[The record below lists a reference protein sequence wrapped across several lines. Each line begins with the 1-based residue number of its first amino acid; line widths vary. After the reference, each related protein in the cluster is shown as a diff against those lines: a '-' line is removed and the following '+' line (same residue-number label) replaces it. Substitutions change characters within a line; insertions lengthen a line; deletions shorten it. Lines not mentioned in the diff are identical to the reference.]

1 MQLRWELDKEDQ
13 SSVALEN
20 GARVRNVGVLTVL
33 TVAGQ
38 QEERGQQPTR
48 LEG

>member
-20 GARVRNVGVLTVL
+20 GARVRNVGVLTVF
-33 TVAGQ
+33 TVTGQ